1 MERDYAENMSRA
13 FVRED
18 GPTRWEPPVVFAYQI
33 RQAGESEVL
42 RQSDD
47 LLELLHWL
55 EAQHYG
61 HYEVREQSGLLLAV
75 RRA

>member
-1 MERDYAENMSRA
+1 M
-13 FVRED
+13 
-18 GPTRWEPPVVFAYQI
+18 FAYQI